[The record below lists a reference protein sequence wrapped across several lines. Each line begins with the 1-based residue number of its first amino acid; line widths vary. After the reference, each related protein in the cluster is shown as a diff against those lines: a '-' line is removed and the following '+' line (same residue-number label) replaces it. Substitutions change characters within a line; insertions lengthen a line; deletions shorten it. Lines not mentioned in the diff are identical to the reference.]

1 MSSKT
6 INAII
11 ATTCAIV
18 IANLILDLIII
29 KDNNN
34 E

>member
-1 MSSKT
+1 MSTKT
-6 INAII
+6 INAIV
-11 ATTCAIV
+11 TTICAII

-29 KDNNN
+29 KDKKD

>member
-1 MSSKT
+1 MSRRT

-11 ATTCAIV
+11 TTICAIV

-29 KDNNN
+29 KEKNN